1 MSDYIRA
8 ESHLDAQKKMMVFDS
23 EGYIVG
29 GSETWEDIY
38 MSAEVE
44 YNGGVVGIAPRIYD
58 TNMYMYLH
66 IRNESSEEAE
76 TVGVAH
82 LGMQIAYQTSTLDEK
97 TIPPLEVGRTYLFEA
112 YINKTNYR
120 IYLNGKIIF
129 NIEYAGVSKGSVGV
143 FGTPG
148 NALKSMSVRSMF
160 PDGWTTNASSITGAV
175 ATLERFSNMDKYFR
189 LKQEGLE
196 PLEFKQTLTDLVGG
210 PQSISFNAEGKG
222 SLKVKESTGKIHQ
235 FEIDAVEW
243 GRQGFPMVFND
254 KTSSAEIT
262 FSTKEGEL
270 LLNDVQLEP
279 KPFISQ
285 YIHNDNTES
294 KAIRGRSVITYP
306 EKENIRMD
314 RGTLMMWVSPSH
326 IMNATTPEKVIF
338 SAGEERIK
346 LYYSTGKLIF
356 QYGEVLVEI
365 ETVIPA
371 NEWSNVYA
379 VWGQQGITVGIG
391 STHVYKEGTFPAPK
405 AGKLIR
411 IGHKIQGDVFSAAID
426 ETVVLSVSLTIPE
439 ILDQQA
445 RADSVEHS
453 SMIMK
458 ATFNNAIGN
467 FDRSIVEVAGIPEYG
482 SPVLIEKADGEMM
495 RKVSFFDIKTGEY
508 RTYNTEAVLFDSDKE
523 YLELSY
529 TDKEIDLETF
539 SIQVRDNQG
548 VRWGDPHTLIANRLH
563 LTIDDGEREHIDG
576 QHFHGELTRKA
587 LEGKYLYVT
596 YQLKDS
602 YTVDF
607 NIGVPDA
614 FRVSMGDHDGTDV
627 TVAYEGNRHTDDKLI
642 TMVDLNPMMNPNH
655 QGFLYITKNVEK
667 VTTFRA
673 SASPETLAANG
684 ATNSLVSIEP
694 LDGNG
699 NYIGHLSLE
708 VSAERG
714 VVVPVYDRNSVKLRD
729 MAGRYLYRY
738 YAPILSI
745 EQTGKLEVR
754 DSINVMDTE
763 TGIGVQLPIRLKSMT
778 TIMHK
783 KKKGDT
789 LQSIADSYGANALDI
804 AYIESTMEEL
814 RKTGIEDNMLGD
826 QVFQAAKKY
835 VQNAAIGKMIEVPI
849 NHSSRNLREGTL
861 ELEHERMTGRLAEQV
876 IFYMDMHSSDIPKG
890 IGPVIDFNND
900 GLITMDEI
908 DWLNDPDNYERID
921 QVHDE
926 LSKIIQ

>member
-1 MSDYIRA
+1 M
-8 ESHLDAQKKMMVFDS
+8 
-23 EGYIVG
+23 
-29 GSETWEDIY
+29 
-38 MSAEVE
+38 
-44 YNGGVVGIAPRIYD
+44 
-58 TNMYMYLH
+58 
-66 IRNESSEEAE
+66 
-76 TVGVAH
+76 
-82 LGMQIAYQTSTLDEK
+82 
-97 TIPPLEVGRTYLFEA
+97 
-112 YINKTNYR
+112 
-120 IYLNGKIIF
+120 
-129 NIEYAGVSKGSVGV
+129 
-143 FGTPG
+143 
-148 NALKSMSVRSMF
+148 
-160 PDGWTTNASSITGAV
+160 
-175 ATLERFSNMDKYFR
+175 
-189 LKQEGLE
+189 
-196 PLEFKQTLTDLVGG
+196 
-210 PQSISFNAEGKG
+210 
-222 SLKVKESTGKIHQ
+222 
-235 FEIDAVEW
+235 
-243 GRQGFPMVFND
+243 
-254 KTSSAEIT
+254 
-262 FSTKEGEL
+262 
-270 LLNDVQLEP
+270 
-279 KPFISQ
+279 
-285 YIHNDNTES
+285 
-294 KAIRGRSVITYP
+294 
-306 EKENIRMD
+306 
-314 RGTLMMWVSPSH
+314 
-326 IMNATTPEKVIF
+326 
-338 SAGEERIK
+338 
-346 LYYSTGKLIF
+346 
-356 QYGEVLVEI
+356 
-365 ETVIPA
+365 
-371 NEWSNVYA
+371 
-379 VWGQQGITVGIG
+379 
-391 STHVYKEGTFPAPK
+391 
-405 AGKLIR
+405 
-411 IGHKIQGDVFSAAID
+411 
-426 ETVVLSVSLTIPE
+426 
-439 ILDQQA
+439 
-445 RADSVEHS
+445 
-453 SMIMK
+453 
-458 ATFNNAIGN
+458 
-467 FDRSIVEVAGIPEYG
+467 
-482 SPVLIEKADGEMM
+482 
-495 RKVSFFDIKTGEY
+495 
-508 RTYNTEAVLFDSDKE
+508 
-523 YLELSY
+523 
-529 TDKEIDLETF
+529 
-539 SIQVRDNQG
+539 
-548 VRWGDPHTLIANRLH
+548 
-563 LTIDDGEREHIDG
+563 
-576 QHFHGELTRKA
+576 A

-684 ATNSLVSIEP
+684 ATSSLVSIEP

-708 VSAERG
+708 VSAELG

-789 LQSIADSYGANALDI
+789 LQSIADNYGANALDI